1 MDATQQE
8 LCRQKLEQILTAFI
22 ERGGSDLH
30 IRSGTP
36 VYARVKGK
44 LAPLSNEVFSAEQV
58 RQFALQMMTPEQQ
71 KNFAAARECDVGYDF
86 KDQAR
91 LRANIYSQRGVLNIA
106 VRFIPKKIPS
116 REVLALPEV
125 IYKLADNTR
134 GLCLVTG
141 PAGSGKSTTMASM
154 IDHINQTR
162 AAHIV
167 TIEDPLEFIHRDQKS
182 IISQRELNI
191 DTGTFADALRNV
203 VRQNP
208 DVVLIGEMRDLDT
221 MQAALT
227 AAQLGHFVLST
238 LHTVD
243 AISTINRIID
253 LFPPHQQ
260 NQIRIQL
267 SDTLKGI
274 VAQRLVPLKS
284 GEGLIPA
291 IEVLVVTPAVRK
303 CIEEKNHADIINIMK
318 QGQYYGMQTFN
329 QALLSLYKKGH
340 ISLDAALQAASSPE
354 DLMLAIKG
362 IENASSSNQMFERFD
377 KKF

>member
-1 MDATQQE
+1 M
-8 LCRQKLEQILTAFI
+8 
-22 ERGGSDLH
+22 
-30 IRSGTP
+30 
-36 VYARVKGK
+36 
-44 LAPLSNEVFSAEQV
+44 
-58 RQFALQMMTPEQQ
+58 
-71 KNFAAARECDVGYDF
+71 
-86 KDQAR
+86 
-91 LRANIYSQRGVLNIA
+91 
-106 VRFIPKKIPS
+106 
-116 REVLALPEV
+116 
-125 IYKLADNTR
+125 
-134 GLCLVTG
+134 TG

-154 IDHINQTR
+154 IDHINLTR

-191 DTGTFADALRNV
+191 DTGTFADALRHV